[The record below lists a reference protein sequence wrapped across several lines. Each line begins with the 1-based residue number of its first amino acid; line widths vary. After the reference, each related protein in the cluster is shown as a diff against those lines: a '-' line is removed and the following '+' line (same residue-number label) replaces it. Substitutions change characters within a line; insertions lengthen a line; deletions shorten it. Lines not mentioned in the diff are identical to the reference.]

1 MTILIKDSL
10 NVTIFIKDS
19 LNVTCLYIIKIKAT

>member
-19 LNVTCLYIIKIKAT
+19 LNVTSLYIIKIKAT